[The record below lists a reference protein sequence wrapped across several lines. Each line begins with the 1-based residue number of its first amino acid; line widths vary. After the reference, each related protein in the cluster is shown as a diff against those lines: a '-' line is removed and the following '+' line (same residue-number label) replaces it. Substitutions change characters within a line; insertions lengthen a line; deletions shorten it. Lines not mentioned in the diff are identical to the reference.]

1 MRNENGR
8 NGPRAAHAATLIP
21 HLSGQQA
28 RGCGQMA
35 GYSIFFRKSVERD
48 LARIPKRDVRRIMDR
63 ILALAEDPR
72 PRGYEK
78 LSSQE
83 RYRVLQGMY
92 RVVYSIRDEEL
103 TVWVVKLGHRRDVC
117 R

>member
-1 MRNENGR
+1 
-8 NGPRAAHAATLIP
+8 
-21 HLSGQQA
+21 
-28 RGCGQMA
+28 MA

-48 LARIPKRDVRRIMDR
+48 LARIPKPDVRRIMDR

-72 PRGYEK
+72 PRGSEK

-83 RYRVLQGMY
+83 RYRVRQGTY
-92 RVVYSIRDEEL
+92 RIVYSVQNGDL
-103 TVWVVKLGHRRDVC
+103 TVWVVKVGHRRNVY